1 MYQKLPVISLEWM
14 EETSQFTEDC
24 KKIYN
29 EKIHGE
35 NSLEVSVEYP
45 PRITRTLS
53 ERVELAKVEKL
64 LTNSHDNKECFSQI
78 KISNKH
84 YIID

>member
-1 MYQKLPVISLEWM
+1 MYQKLPVISLEWI
-14 EETSQFTEDC
+14 EETSQFNEDFI
-24 KKIYN
+24 KIYK

-35 NSLEVSVEYP
+35 NSPEVSVEYP

-53 ERVELAKVEKL
+53 ERVELEKVEKL
-64 LTNSHDNKECFSQI
+64 LTNSHDNKEFFYQI
-78 KISNKH
+78 KISSKH